1 MQSRSFISQASSESL
16 TALGRRAIRG
26 FLVFLIVGVVPG
38 VGVAQT
44 AKGRTESTDRYV
56 DSTLGFAFAKPRF
69 PHPTAPGATTIAVTL
84 SAPTEGGFAPNVN
97 VLVHDLDMSLDDYQ
111 LKQRQELQAT
121 GWQVIELKPGK
132 SGGRPSLRTH
142 ARGRLN
148 GREMEFL
155 AITMKRDAKT
165 LVVLTCTA
173 TAAQYPT
180 YQAEFERVA
189 ASFVLE
195 P

>member
-1 MQSRSFISQASSESL
+1 MSQSP

-26 FLVFLIVGVVPG
+26 FVVFLIVGVVPG
-38 VGVAQT
+38 VGLLPRVGFAQT
-44 AKGRTESTDRYV
+44 AKARAESSDRYV
-56 DSTLGFAFAKPRF
+56 DSTLGFAFTKPRF
-69 PHPTAPGATTIAVTL
+69 PSPTAPGASTIAVTL
-84 SAPTEGGFAPNVN
+84 SAPTVDGFAPNIN
-97 VLVHDLDMSLDDYQ
+97 VLVHELDLSLDDYQ
-111 LKQRQELQAT
+111 LRQRQELQAS

-165 LVVLTCTA
+165 LVALTCTA